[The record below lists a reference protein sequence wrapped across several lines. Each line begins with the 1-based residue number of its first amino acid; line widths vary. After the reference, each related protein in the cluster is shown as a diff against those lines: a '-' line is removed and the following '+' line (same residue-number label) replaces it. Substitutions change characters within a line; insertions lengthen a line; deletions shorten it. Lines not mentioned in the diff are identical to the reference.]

1 MEIDVSEGLVLYGI
15 ALLDGV
21 DTASL
26 AADTS
31 VVPVRDLGAV
41 AAAAPYQR
49 QNPDERDL
57 ERHAAVL
64 STVAER
70 FAVAPAPVGTVFRD
84 RAALVRWME
93 LHYHALHETLAY
105 LDGRT
110 VARVHIVKRDPASTI
125 EGAAL
130 AARAADV
137 LKNLRA
143 QAAAM
148 VPLKTEQLT
157 GIVLSGAFLVERE
170 KWGAFTSAVGGAGAA
185 HADLDIRMTG
195 PWPPYDFVRLDLGG

>member
-1 MEIDVSEGLVLYGI
+1 MLYGI
-15 ALLDGV
+15 ALLDGAE
-21 DTASL
+21 TASL

-31 VVPVRDLGAV
+31 LVAVRDLGAIV
-41 AAAAPYQR
+41 APAAYQ
-49 QNPDERDL
+49 QQDPDERDL

-64 STVAER
+64 GTVAER
-70 FAVAPAPVGTVFRD
+70 LAVAPAPVGTVFRD
-84 RAALVRWME
+84 RAALVRWIE
-93 LHYHALHETLAY
+93 LHYHAMHESLAY

-110 VARVHIVKRDPASTI
+110 VARVHIVKRDPSSTI
-125 EGAAL
+125 ENAAL

-137 LKNLRA
+137 LKNLRS
-143 QAAAM
+143 QASAM

-170 KWGAFTSAVGGAGAA
+170 KWGAFSGAVGGAGAA

>member
-1 MEIDVSEGLVLYGI
+1 MSDGLALYGV
-15 ALLDGV
+15 ALLDGGE
-21 DTASL
+21 TSSL
-26 AADTS
+26 APETS
-31 VVPVRDLGAV
+31 VVSVRDLGAIT
-41 AAAAPYQR
+41 APAPYQR
-49 QNPDERDL
+49 QDPDERDL

-70 FAVAPAPVGTVFRD
+70 CAVAPAPVGTVFRD
-84 RAALVRWME
+84 HAALVRWLE
-93 LHYHALHETLAY
+93 LHYHALHESLAY

-110 VARVHIVKRDPASTI
+110 VARVHIVKRDSEGAI

-170 KWGAFTSAVGGAGAA
+170 KWGAFSSAVGGAGAA
-185 HADLDIRMTG
+185 HPDLDIRMTG

>member
-1 MEIDVSEGLVLYGI
+1 MEIDVSDGLALYGV
-15 ALLDGV
+15 ALLDGGE
-21 DTASL
+21 TSSL
-26 AADTS
+26 APETS
-31 VVPVRDLGAV
+31 VVSVRDLGAIT
-41 AAAAPYQR
+41 APAPYQR
-49 QNPDERDL
+49 QDPDERDL

-70 FAVAPAPVGTVFRD
+70 CAVAPAPVGTVFRD
-84 RAALVRWME
+84 RAALVRWLE
-93 LHYHALHETLAY
+93 LHYHALHESLAY

-110 VARVHIVKRDPASTI
+110 VARVHIVKRDSEGAI

-170 KWGAFTSAVGGAGAA
+170 KWGAFSSAVGGAGAA
-185 HADLDIRMTG
+185 HPDLDIRMTG

>member
-1 MEIDVSEGLVLYGI
+1 MSDGLMLYGV
-15 ALLDGV
+15 ALLDGGE
-21 DTASL
+21 TSSL
-26 AADTS
+26 APETS
-31 VVPVRDLGAV
+31 VIAVRDLGAV
-41 AAAAPYQR
+41 AAPAPYQR
-49 QNPDERDL
+49 QDPGERDL

-70 FAVAPAPVGTVFRD
+70 YAVAPAPVGTVFRD
-84 RAALVRWME
+84 RPALVRWME
-93 LHYHALHETLAY
+93 LHYHALHESLAY

-110 VARVHIVKRDPASTI
+110 VARVHIVKRDSGGAI

-137 LKNLRA
+137 LKHLRA

-157 GIVLSGAFLVERE
+157 GIVLSGAFLVERD
-170 KWGAFTSAVGGAGAA
+170 KWGSFSGAVGAAGAA

>member
-1 MEIDVSEGLVLYGI
+1 MSDGLLLYGV

-21 DTASL
+21 ESNSL

-31 VVPVRDLGAV
+31 LVTVRDLGAIT
-41 AAAAPYQR
+41 APAEYQR
-49 QNPDERDL
+49 QDPDDRDL
-57 ERHAAVL
+57 ERHGIVL
-64 STVAER
+64 GTVAER
-70 FAVAPAPVGTVFRD
+70 QAVAPAPVGTVFRD
-84 RAALVRWME
+84 RAALVRWLE
-93 LHYHALHETLAY
+93 LHYHALHESLAF

-110 VARVHIVKRDPASTI
+110 VARVHIVKRDPSSTI
-125 EGAAL
+125 DGAAL

-137 LKNLRA
+137 LKNLRT

-148 VPLKTEQLT
+148 VPLKPEKLT

-170 KWGAFTSAVGGAGAA
+170 KWGAFSGAVGGAGSA